1 MTSEELSRLE
11 ELANVSFMNDPRWVE
26 DPDFFLDLPN
36 YDGEFIVAAK
46 PGTVLEL
53 IALAKWA
60 LQAREALVGINESCK
75 ETVNDHHDN
84 CGLCKVWQAPIDAL
98 ARIPT
103 RRQVMSE
110 KTFTVEAKVEVRIPS
125 RPNWITINGKGVN
138 TADCSIELLEKIGK
152 QWTNTLIQEAEAKRR
167 VGKSK

>member
-60 LQAREALVGINESCK
+60 LQARETLEWYAERTNWKRGDHNAEWSNALIQQDCAMYNTG
-75 ETVNDHHDN
+75 
-84 CGLCKVWQAPIDAL
+84 GGRARLAL
-98 ARIPT
+98 AAFPRGET
-103 RRQVMSE
+103 
-110 KTFTVEAKVEVRIPS
+110 
-125 RPNWITINGKGVN
+125 
-138 TADCSIELLEKIGK
+138 
-152 QWTNTLIQEAEAKRR
+152 
-167 VGKSK
+167 